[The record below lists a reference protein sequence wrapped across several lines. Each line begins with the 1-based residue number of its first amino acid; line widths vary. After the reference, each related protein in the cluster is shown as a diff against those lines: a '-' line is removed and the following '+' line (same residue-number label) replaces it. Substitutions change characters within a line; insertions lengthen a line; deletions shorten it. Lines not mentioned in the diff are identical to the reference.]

1 MEAQEWVAEN
11 PEGAAAIFARL
22 SKAGTTEQLA
32 AMLRTHTH
40 HHHPV
45 DTALTREVTLFAQE
59 LKQASV
65 LRPSTDPAE
74 LAARVCV
81 NVLTT

>member
-1 MEAQEWVAEN
+1 MAEN
-11 PEGAAAIFARL
+11 PEGAAAIFAGL
-22 SKAGTTEQLA
+22 SKAGSKEQLA

-45 DTALTREVTLFAQE
+45 NVALTREVTLFAEE
-59 LKQASV
+59 LRQASV
-65 LRPSTDPAE
+65 LRRSTDPAE

-81 NVLTT
+81 DVLTT